1 MIVALIIPGIL
12 VTFFGICY
20 YFIPI
25 GTGERVNFLATIILT
40 IVMFL
45 LIMTSYVPL
54 SKNIPLLAYM
64 FLSFTALINI
74 MSLAVICLEAK
85 SRKLREAVEA

>member
-12 VTFFGICY
+12 ITFFGICY
-20 YFIPI
+20 YFIPM

-45 LIMTSYVPL
+45 IIMTSYVPL
-54 SKNIPLLAYM
+54 AKSIPYLAYM
-64 FLSFTALINI
+64 FLFFTAE
-74 MSLAVICLEAK
+74 LAFMFLLVILLEAK
-85 SRKLREAVEA
+85 SRALRDGI